1 MNRKKK
7 LLIYQSFLLIFGIS
21 ILIIVF
27 QKRNDLENEN
37 IISKSLE
44 KKIDKEMKNLKDR
57 DNKFYNV
64 KYSGLDLQGNRY
76 TIFSKE
82 ALNSNTEASLVKMK
96 KVIANFYFKDNT
108 ILKITSEEA
117 DYNNNTLD
125 IEFKKNVKALY
136 EGSQLYAENAKFQ
149 NSQNSLII
157 SDNVRIIAKKGTI
170 FADKLNFDIKNR
182 SLNITSL
189 KERSIKTKIIYK

>member
-7 LLIYQSFLLIFGIS
+7 LHIYQSFLLIFGIS

-96 KVIANFYFKDNT
+96 KVIATFYFKDNT

-157 SDNVRIIAKKGTI
+157 SDNVRIIDKKGTI

>member
-157 SDNVRIIAKKGTI
+157 SDNVRIIDKKGTI

>member
-1 MNRKKK
+1 
-7 LLIYQSFLLIFGIS
+7 
-21 ILIIVF
+21 
-27 QKRNDLENEN
+27 
-37 IISKSLE
+37 
-44 KKIDKEMKNLKDR
+44 
-57 DNKFYNV
+57 
-64 KYSGLDLQGNRY
+64 
-76 TIFSKE
+76 
-82 ALNSNTEASLVKMK
+82 MK

-157 SDNVRIIAKKGTI
+157 SDNVRIIDKKGTI

>member
-7 LLIYQSFLLIFGIS
+7 LLIYQCFLLIFGIS

-157 SDNVRIIAKKGTI
+157 SDNVRIIDKKGTI